1 MNHVL
6 ALKVRT
12 RPLTLI
18 ACETALIVFAVVA
31 AAYLRLGSDAWEVLT
46 LERGFVKALL
56 IAAVAQACLY
66 YADLYD
72 LRLLSDRRE
81 IFIRILNALASAS
94 LILATIYYWVPDL
107 VIGRGVFMIAA
118 VLVITLV
125 IGWRIAFEWVSRRVR
140 PSERLLLVGTNA
152 AAIDLARELFA
163 RRHELGVEIVGF
175 IDPDPTRVGAPVLN
189 PGVIGAIEDIPSIV
203 RARRVHRVVVSLA
216 DARGKLPMD
225 KLLELRLDGVNFDH
239 LATVYEEY
247 TGKIAV
253 ENLRPSWLIFSDGF
267 RKTRR
272 LMAAKRVLD
281 IVVAST
287 FLVVAAPVMA
297 LVALAVK
304 LTSPGPVFYHQRRVG
319 LHGRIFTIHKFRSMR
334 PDAESGT
341 GAVWAAKSGDVRVT
355 PIGGV
360 LRRTRLD
367 ELPQLWNVLKGDMS
381 FVGPRPE
388 RPEFVGELQKQIPF
402 YGQRHI
408 LRPGI
413 TGWAQVRYTYGAT
426 TEDALQKLQYDLF
439 YIKNLS
445 IALDLFIIL
454 STIKTVVL
462 RRGA

>member
-1 MNHVL
+1 MNRTV
-6 ALKVRT
+6 ALHLRT
-12 RPLTLI
+12 RVLTLI

-31 AAYLRLGSDAWEVLT
+31 AAYLRLGADAWEVLT
-46 LERGFVKALL
+46 LEDGMIKALL
-56 IAAVAQACLY
+56 IAFVSQACLY

-72 LRLLSDRRE
+72 FRLLSDRRE
-81 IFIRILNALASAS
+81 LFIRILNALASAS
-94 LILATIYYWVPDL
+94 LILAGIYFWIPDL

-118 VLVITLV
+118 MFVISLV
-125 IGWRIAFEWVSRRVR
+125 IGWRIAFEWASRRVR

-152 AAIDLARELFA
+152 AAVDLAAEIFA
-163 RRHELGVEIVGF
+163 RRHQLGVEIVGF
-175 IDPDPTRVGAPVLN
+175 IDPDPARVGAPVIN

-267 RKTRR
+267 RKTR
-272 LMAAKRVLD
+272 LLTAAKRLLDVL
-281 IVVAST
+281 IAGIG
-287 FLVVAAPVMA
+287 LIVAAPLMG

-304 LTSPGPVFYHQRRVG
+304 VTSPGAVFYHQRRVG
-319 LHGRIFTIHKFRSMR
+319 QHGRIFTIHKFRSMR
-334 PDAESGT
+334 EDAEAGT
-341 GAVWAAKSGDVRVT
+341 GAVWAAKAGDARVT
-355 PIGGV
+355 SIGGM

-367 ELPQLWNVLKGDMS
+367 ELPQLWNVLTGDMS

-408 LRPGI
+408 VRPGI

-426 TEDALQKLQYDLF
+426 KEDALQKLQYDLF
-439 YIKNLS
+439 YIKHLS